1 MNEKDFLDAI
11 KLGIE
16 HQTSTFSSLNK
27 LKPWRYDVY
36 NIHDDS
42 HSINDFL
49 SKCSAGR

>member
-1 MNEKDFLDAI
+1 MYKKHFLDAI

-16 HQTSTFSSLNK
+16 HQISTFSSLNK